1 VLNRM
6 AHLIGID
13 IGTTGVK
20 TILINEEGSVIANS
34 FAGYTTYTPKPNWA
48 EQNPRDWYEAT
59 IKTLREVVTKS
70 RVHPKYIKGIGFSG
84 QMHGLVLLD
93 KNYEVLRPV
102 ILWCDTRTAKQAQ
115 WITQTVS
122 KKRLREWV
130 SNAAFEGF
138 TAPKII
144 WIRENEPQIYSKIK
158 KILLPKDYVRFR
170 LSGELAT
177 EVSDASG
184 TLLFDV
190 KKRQWAQSML
200 EALDIPES
208 FLSNCYESIDICG
221 YVNKETAELTGI
233 NVGTPIVGGGSDNA
247 CGAVG
252 VGVVKSGKVMASI
265 GTSGVVLAHTK
276 NPKVDP
282 EMRLHTF
289 CHSVPNKW
297 YLMGVMLSAGGAL
310 RWFRDMVGVDTYETL
325 DKEAASITA
334 GSEGL
339 IFLPYLMGERTP
351 HKDPNVKGIFFGL
364 TIRHKKAHLVRSI
377 MEGVAYGMRNSLEIM
392 KELGVEI
399 DQIRITSGGARSTL
413 WAQIQADVYET
424 EVVTVNVSE
433 GSAFGAAMLA
443 GVGVDVFES
452 IEQATDNIVRVIDYI
467 EPIAKNVDMYNE
479 YYKIYKS
486 LYPKLKEDFD
496 EISSIVRSYRSA

>member
-1 VLNRM
+1 M
-6 AHLIGID
+6 AYLIGID

-20 TILINEEGSVIANS
+20 TILINEEGIIVANS
-34 FAGYTTYTPKPNWA
+34 FASYLTYTPKPNWA
-48 EQNPRDWYEAT
+48 EQHPQDWYDAT

-70 RVHPKYIKGIGFSG
+70 RVHPKDIKGIGFSG

-93 KNYEVLRPV
+93 KNDKVLRPA

-115 WITQTVS
+115 CITQTVGS
-122 KKRLREWV
+122 EKLREWV

-144 WIRENEPQIYSKIK
+144 WIRENESQIYSKIK

-221 YVNKETAELTGI
+221 HVNKGTAELTGI
-233 NVGTPIVGGGSDNA
+233 NAGTPIVGGGSDNA

-265 GTSGVVLAHTK
+265 GTSGVVLAHTE

-310 RWFRDMVGVDTYETL
+310 RWFKDMLGVDTYETL

-334 GSEGL
+334 DSEGL

-351 HKDPNVKGIFFGL
+351 HKDANAKGVFFGL
-364 TIRHKKAHLVRSI
+364 TIRHGKTHLVRSI
-377 MEGVAYGMRNSLEIM
+377 MEGVACGMRDSLEIM

-413 WAQIQADVYET
+413 WAQIQADVYGT
-424 EVVTVNVSE
+424 EVATVNIYE
-433 GSAFGAAMLA
+433 GSAFGATILA
-443 GVGVDVFES
+443 GVGVGVFES
-452 IEQATDNIVRVIDYI
+452 VEQATDNIVRVTNHI
-467 EPIAKNVDMYNE
+467 EPIAKNVDMYND

-486 LYPKLKEDFD
+486 LYPKLKESFS
-496 EISSIVRSYRSA
+496 EISNIAN